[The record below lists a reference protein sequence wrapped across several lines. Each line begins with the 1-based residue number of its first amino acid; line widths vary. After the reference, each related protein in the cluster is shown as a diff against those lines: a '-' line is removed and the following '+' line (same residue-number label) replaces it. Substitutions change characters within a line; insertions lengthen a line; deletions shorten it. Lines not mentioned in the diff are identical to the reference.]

1 MLLLRS
7 PFSSGRGASSDFD
20 NFFDE
25 MTRGSLLP
33 YWRDADHNSFN
44 FSDTIGEIINDESK
58 YAIQLDVSH
67 FKPEDL
73 KIELN
78 GRELKVE
85 GSQETRTEHSYSKR
99 SFSKMV
105 LLPEDVDVAALKSA
119 ISNEGRLQIEAPK
132 STNNSRVIP
141 INRVANH

>member
-1 MLLLRS
+1 MLLLHS
-7 PFSSGRGASSDFD
+7 PFSRD
-20 NFFDE
+20 NCNMDQFFDD

-44 FSDTIGEIINDESK
+44 FSDTIGEIINDDTK

-78 GRELKVE
+78 GKELKVE
-85 GSQETRTEHSYSKR
+85 GSQETKSEHGYSKR

-105 LLPEDVDVAALKSA
+105 LLPEDVDLTALKSA
-119 ISNEGRLQIEAPK
+119 ISNEGKLQIEAPK
-132 STNNSRVIP
+132 NTNTSRSIP